1 MSDYPPPSSALMVWS
16 TVGKLHVRIPHA
28 TDPHG
33 PCHVIEIPFTF
44 EGFQLLYRILRD
56 RAQAPSQ
63 RIGNLGAPSQAQ
75 ALWEYIRQGG
85 RTERPQVSAADE
97 AAKAEQAR
105 LKAEAARERA
115 ERERQAA
122 KAASLSPQ
130 DLLDFLSE

>member
-1 MSDYPPPSSALMVWS
+1 MHDYPPPTSALMVWS
-16 TVGKLHVRIPHA
+16 TVGKLHIRIPHA

-44 EGFQLLYRILRD
+44 EGFKILYRILRD
-56 RAQAPSQ
+56 RAQAPNQ

-75 ALWEYIRQGG
+75 AIWEYIQQGG
-85 RTERPQVSAADE
+85 RRERPPVSE
-97 AAKAEQAR
+97 AEEALRAEEAQR
-105 LKAEAARERA
+105 KAEAAAERA